1 LASIAAS
8 FALLDRAMEKVLI
21 YSHNLYCPK
30 FAFEESQ
37 TLRGDL
43 QVEEVLETSIGLEL
57 RYW

>member
-1 LASIAAS
+1 
-8 FALLDRAMEKVLI
+8 MEKVLI